1 MIKTLINF
9 DITDGAWLV
18 ELPKVQELSCTVFDK
33 VINEINPEWLRGKK
47 QVSINVALSNDEII
61 RQLNS
66 EFRNLDKP
74 TNVLS
79 FANIDDEEF
88 DAYLQRND
96 EIELGDIII
105 SLPTMLEQ
113 SDEQGISL
121 HDHYVHILIHG
132 ILHILGYDHIEKEET
147 AEMEALEIRLLKM
160 FDIANPYEE
169 N

>member
-1 MIKTLINF
+1 MIKTLVNF
-9 DITDGAWLV
+9 DISEGSWLV
-18 ELPKVQELSCTVFDK
+18 ELPMVQSLSRDVFNK
-33 VINEINPEWLRGKK
+33 VINELNPEWLQGKNL
-47 QVSINVALSNDEII
+47 VIVNIALSNDEII
-61 RQLNS
+61 RQLNA
-66 EFRNLDKP
+66 EFRNIDKP

-105 SLPTMLEQ
+105 SLNTMMEQ
-113 SDEQGISL
+113 SDEQEISL
-121 HDHYVHILIHG
+121 YDHYVHILIHG
-132 ILHILGYDHIEKEET
+132 ILHILGYDHIEKEEA
-147 AEMEALEIRLLKM
+147 AEMEELEIRLLKM